1 MRIHLLRLQSW
12 QVESKKIEDIVMSIK
27 INDQII
33 PDWAIERQAEALFEN
48 VAKGMPGKPR
58 EIIMISALDLAKE
71 RLIDQAL
78 MAQESR
84 RRKYKVDSVELQK
97 KIKLWMKHNGGK
109 KAFEKIKN
117 PMIQNHDDLKRELSD
132 QMRFNQLLEEESQC
146 DPVSETDA
154 LKYYEDR
161 PELFRSEEQLS
172 ASHLLKMAKSEE
184 EFEKALEDVKALR
197 ERLQKGEDFT
207 ELVRAESDDKGND
220 GNLGTF
226 GKGRMVS
233 EFEEAAYGLE
243 SGELSEPVRTQFGWH
258 LILLHEKI
266 PAKIT
271 AFDDIKEKVIE
282 YLTERKKDKVFEDFL
297 DGMKAQ
303 ASIEEV
309 SGI

>member
-1 MRIHLLRLQSW
+1 
-12 QVESKKIEDIVMSIK
+12 MSIK

-33 PDWAIERQAEALFEN
+33 PDWAIERQAEALYEN

-84 RRKYKVDSVELQK
+84 KRKYKVDSVELQK
-97 KIKLWMKHNGGK
+97 KIKFWMKQNGGK

-117 PMIQNHDDLKRELSD
+117 PMIRNHDDLKRELSD

-146 DPVSETDA
+146 EPVSESDA

-161 PELFRSEEQLS
+161 PELFRTEEMLS
-172 ASHLLKMAKSEE
+172 ASHLLKMAKTEE
-184 EFEKALEDVKALR
+184 ELEKALDEVKILR

-226 GKGRMVS
+226 GKGRMVP
-233 EFEEAAYGLE
+233 EFEKAAYSLQV
-243 SGELSEPVRTQFGWH
+243 GELSDPVRTQFGWH
-258 LILLHEKI
+258 LIQLHERI
-266 PAKIT
+266 PAKVT
-271 AFDDIKEKVIE
+271 SFEEIKEKVVE
-282 YLTERKKDKVFEDFL
+282 YLTERKKDRVFEDFL
-297 DGMKAQ
+297 DGLKAQ
-303 ASIEEV
+303 ATIEEV
-309 SGI
+309 QDSD

>member
-1 MRIHLLRLQSW
+1 
-12 QVESKKIEDIVMSIK
+12 MSIK

-97 KIKLWMKHNGGK
+97 KIKLWMKQNGGK

>member
-1 MRIHLLRLQSW
+1 
-12 QVESKKIEDIVMSIK
+12 MSIK

-78 MAQESR
+78 MALESR

-97 KIKLWMKHNGGK
+97 KIKLWMKQNGGK

-226 GKGRMVS
+226 GKGRMVP

-243 SGELSEPVRTQFGWH
+243 VGELSEPVRTQFGWH

-303 ASIEEV
+303 ATIEEV

>member
-1 MRIHLLRLQSW
+1 
-12 QVESKKIEDIVMSIK
+12 MSIK

-71 RLIDQAL
+71 RLIDQTL

-84 RRKYKVDSVELQK
+84 KRKYKVDSVELQK
-97 KIKLWMKHNGGK
+97 KIKLWMKQNGGK

-117 PMIQNHDDLKRELSD
+117 PMIRNHDDLKRELSD

-146 DPVSETDA
+146 EPVPESDA

-161 PELFRSEEQLS
+161 PELFRTEEMLS
-172 ASHLLKMAKSEE
+172 ASHLLKMAKTEE
-184 EFEKALEDVKALR
+184 EFEKALDEVKILR
-197 ERLQKGEDFT
+197 ERLQNGGDFT

-226 GKGRMVS
+226 GKGRMVP
-233 EFEEAAYGLE
+233 EFEKAAYSLE
-243 SGELSEPVRTQFGWH
+243 VGELSEPVRTQFGWH
-258 LILLHEKI
+258 LIQLHERI
-266 PAKIT
+266 PAKVT
-271 AFDDIKEKVIE
+271 SFEEIKEKVVE
-282 YLTERKKDKVFEDFL
+282 YLTERKKDRVFEDFL
-297 DGMKAQ
+297 DGLKAK
-303 ASIEEV
+303 ATIEEV

>member
-1 MRIHLLRLQSW
+1 
-12 QVESKKIEDIVMSIK
+12 MSIK

-71 RLIDQAL
+71 RLIDQTL

-84 RRKYKVDSVELQK
+84 KRKYKVDSVELQK
-97 KIKLWMKHNGGK
+97 KIKLWMKQNGGK

-117 PMIQNHDDLKRELSD
+117 PMIRNHDDLKRELSD

-146 DPVSETDA
+146 EPVSESDA

-161 PELFRSEEQLS
+161 PELFRTEEMLS
-172 ASHLLKMAKSEE
+172 ASHLLKMAKTEE
-184 EFEKALEDVKALR
+184 ELEKALDEVKILR

-226 GKGRMVS
+226 GKGRMVP
-233 EFEEAAYGLE
+233 EFEKAAYSLQV
-243 SGELSEPVRTQFGWH
+243 GELSDPVRTQFGWH
-258 LILLHEKI
+258 LIQLHERI
-266 PAKIT
+266 PAKVT
-271 AFDDIKEKVIE
+271 SFEEIKEKVVE
-282 YLTERKKDKVFEDFL
+282 YLTERKKDRVFEDFL
-297 DGMKAQ
+297 DGLKAQ
-303 ASIEEV
+303 ATIEEV

>member
-1 MRIHLLRLQSW
+1 VDSCIL
-12 QVESKKIEDIVMSIK
+12 MSIK

-84 RRKYKVDSVELQK
+84 KRKYKVDSVELQK
-97 KIKLWMKHNGGK
+97 KIKLWMKQNGGK

-117 PMIQNHDDLKRELSD
+117 PMIKNHDDLKRELSD

-146 DPVSETDA
+146 DPASKADA
-154 LKYYEDR
+154 LKYYEER
-161 PELFRSEEQLS
+161 PELFRTEEMLA
-172 ASHLLKMAKSEE
+172 ASHLLKMAKTDE
-184 EFEKALEDVKALR
+184 EFEKALEDVKVLR
-197 ERLQKGEDFT
+197 ERLLKGEDFT
-207 ELVRAESDDKGND
+207 EMVRTESDDKGND

-226 GKGRMVS
+226 GKGRMVP
-233 EFEEAAYGLE
+233 EFEQAAYALE
-243 SGELSEPVRTQFGWH
+243 AGELSEPVRTQFGWH
-258 LILLHEKI
+258 LIQLHEKI
-266 PAKIT
+266 PAKVT
-271 AFDDIKEKVIE
+271 PFEEIKEKVIE
-282 YLTERKKDKVFEDFL
+282 YLTERKKDKVFEEFL
-297 DGMKAQ
+297 DGLKAQ
-303 ASIEEV
+303 ATIEEV